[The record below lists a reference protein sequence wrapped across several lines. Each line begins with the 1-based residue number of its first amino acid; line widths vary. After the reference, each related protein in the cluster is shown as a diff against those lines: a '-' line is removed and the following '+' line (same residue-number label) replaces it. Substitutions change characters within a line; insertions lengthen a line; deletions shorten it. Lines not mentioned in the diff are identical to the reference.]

1 MKPPDVFWHIYGRE
15 QIKPPLQGDLIYAI
29 EVPCRIGSP
38 VIRHVFDPTGR
49 QFSTDY
55 QQRIRGA
62 LKRRNHGI
70 VYQGVSKAAAYG
82 VLLVEAGIAADDQR
96 FIRYNQ
102 EVISNSKLYFLV
114 KPEIGLQLMPEAVGR
129 LLCGT
134 LVTPGDFHL
143 QI

>member
-1 MKPPDVFWHIYGRE
+1 MKPTNVFWHIYGRD
-15 QIKPPLQGDLIYAI
+15 QIKPPLQGDLVYVI

-49 QFSTDY
+49 HFSTDY
-55 QQRIRGA
+55 PHRIRTA
-62 LKRRNHGI
+62 FRRRNHGI

-82 VLLVEAGIAADDQR
+82 VLLVESGIATDDQR

-102 EVISNSKLYFLV
+102 EVISNSRLYFLV
-114 KPEIGLQLMPEAVGR
+114 KPEIGMQSMPEPVGQ